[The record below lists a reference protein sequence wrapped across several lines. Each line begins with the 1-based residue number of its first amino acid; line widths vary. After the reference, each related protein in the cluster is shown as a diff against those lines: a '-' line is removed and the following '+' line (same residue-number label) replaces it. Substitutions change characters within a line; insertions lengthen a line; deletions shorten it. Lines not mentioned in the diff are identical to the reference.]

1 MDNAVKEMYPI
12 VIVAE
17 DVDQEALAPII
28 RNKLKGLLKG
38 AAIKAPAFGERKSHY
53 LDDIAILTGG
63 TVIRDDMGLKL
74 EKAGKEVLG
83 TATKV
88 VITKDSTLI
97 VTDGSTREAVEK
109 RVSQICSLVEV
120 HLLFTITLKK
130 NFKRKY

>member
-1 MDNAVKEMYPI
+1 MQLLLVDKKIQNAKEVFKILDNAVKEMYPI

-63 TVIRDDMGLKL
+63 RGLSSPVFFFFLYFVHQFWLLFIALLSKL
-74 EKAGKEVLG
+74 S
-83 TATKV
+83 
-88 VITKDSTLI
+88 DSTTGVLCP
-97 VTDGSTREAVEK
+97 S
-109 RVSQICSLVEV
+109 
-120 HLLFTITLKK
+120 F
-130 NFKRKY
+130 

>member
-1 MDNAVKEMYPI
+1 MKLSESKTFWMQLLLVDKKIQNAKEVFKILDNAVKEMYPI

-63 TVIRDDMGLKL
+63 RRLSSPVFFFFF
-74 EKAGKEVLG
+74 
-83 TATKV
+83 
-88 VITKDSTLI
+88 SYTLCI
-97 VTDGSTREAVEK
+97 NSG
-109 RVSQICSLVEV
+109 CYFL
-120 HLLFTITLKK
+120 HC
-130 NFKRKY
+130 

>member
-1 MDNAVKEMYPI
+1 MQLLLVDKKIQNAKEVFKILDNAVKEMYPI

-63 TVIRDDMGLKL
+63 RRLSSPVFFFFFFLYFVHQFWLLFIALLSKL
-74 EKAGKEVLG
+74 S
-83 TATKV
+83 
-88 VITKDSTLI
+88 DST
-97 VTDGSTREAVEK
+97 TRVLCP
-109 RVSQICSLVEV
+109 S
-120 HLLFTITLKK
+120 F
-130 NFKRKY
+130 